1 MKKTNSK
8 KTRFS
13 LPVEGVK
20 EPEIFKIM
28 TKKKQ
33 NDVDWQRGRIWGL
46 VYYAT
51 EDLVGLQNRAYKMFF
66 NENALGPSAFPSV
79 MKFEAEIVSMIIAL
93 LRGGSESTGTM
104 TSGGTE
110 STILAIK
117 AYRDYYR
124 LKKPDS
130 KCFEIVIP
138 QTAHPAFVK
147 AADYFN
153 IKVRRVPV
161 GNDYRAV
168 PDAIENAI
176 NENTIMIG
184 ASAPNYTQGVV
195 DPIPELGQIALCH
208 DIGLH
213 VDSCLGGFMLPFLR
227 KQGRSVPEFDLS
239 VPGVSSISVD
249 LHKYGYA
256 AKGAGAVLY
265 RNQKLRRCQFFL
277 DTQWPGGLYASAT
290 MLGTRSAGIIASA
303 WALMMYLGENGY
315 IELTQKTIEATEKMI
330 SGICDIPH
338 LEVVGQPDMSVF
350 SFTSKKGNIF
360 SIARQI
366 ERTGW
371 MVNTQTNPDSIHI
384 IVTVNHIKVIDKFLE
399 DLRRCV
405 EEAPMELSDD
415 KGIQPL
421 VIYGKMT
428 ENSENKTSAINVIKT
443 IEKNYEVQ
451 MRKID

>member
-1 MKKTNSK
+1 
-8 KTRFS
+8 
-13 LPVEGVK
+13 
-20 EPEIFKIM
+20 
-28 TKKKQ
+28 
-33 NDVDWQRGRIWGL
+33 
-46 VYYAT
+46 
-51 EDLVGLQNRAYKMFF
+51 
-66 NENALGPSAFPSV
+66 
-79 MKFEAEIVSMIIAL
+79 
-93 LRGGSESTGTM
+93 
-104 TSGGTE
+104 
-110 STILAIK
+110 
-117 AYRDYYR
+117 
-124 LKKPDS
+124 
-130 KCFEIVIP
+130 
-138 QTAHPAFVK
+138 
-147 AADYFN
+147 
-153 IKVRRVPV
+153 
-161 GNDYRAV
+161 
-168 PDAIENAI
+168 
-176 NENTIMIG
+176 
-184 ASAPNYTQGVV
+184 
-195 DPIPELGQIALCH
+195 
-208 DIGLH
+208 
-213 VDSCLGGFMLPFLR
+213 
-227 KQGRSVPEFDLS
+227 
-239 VPGVSSISVD
+239 
-249 LHKYGYA
+249 
-256 AKGAGAVLY
+256 
-265 RNQKLRRCQFFL
+265 
-277 DTQWPGGLYASAT
+277 
-290 MLGTRSAGIIASA
+290 
-303 WALMMYLGENGY
+303 MYLGENGY